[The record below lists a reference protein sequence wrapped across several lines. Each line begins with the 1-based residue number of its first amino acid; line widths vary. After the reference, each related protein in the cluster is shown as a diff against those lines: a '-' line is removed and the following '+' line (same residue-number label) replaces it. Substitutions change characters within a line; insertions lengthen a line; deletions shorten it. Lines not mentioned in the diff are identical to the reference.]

1 MSAYFAIDGIANS
14 YRKMS
19 DLNLIQKCLGDV
31 SIVDDINGIPII
43 RINTKKWDRKDKVLF
58 VLESR
63 IGDIIDDIEDIVKF
77 NKEFSC
83 FVIDADD
90 IEKLNSKYSCWCKS
104 GGIKN
109 IVNDD
114 GEIVEED
121 NDEKDEEWELPIVV
135 VSGRK

>member
-19 DLNLIQKCLGDV
+19 DLNLIQKGLGDV

>member
-19 DLNLIQKCLGDV
+19 DLNLIQKGLGDV
-31 SIVDDINGIPII
+31 AVIDDINGIPII

-63 IGDIIDDIEDIVKF
+63 IGDIVDEVSNGIDNIVKF
-77 NKEFSC
+77 NEECGC

-90 IEKLNSKYSCWCKS
+90 IEKLSEKFECWCKS
-104 GGIKN
+104 GGIK
-109 IVNDD
+109 DD
-114 GEIVEED
+114 GEWD
-121 NDEKDEEWELPIVV
+121 LPIVV
-135 VSGRK
+135 ISGRK

>member
-1 MSAYFAIDGIANS
+1 MSAYFAIDGIVNS

-19 DLNLIQKCLGDV
+19 DLNLIQKGLGDV

-63 IGDIIDDIEDIVKF
+63 IGDIIDEINSDVSDIVKF
-77 NKEFSC
+77 SEEYSC

-90 IEKLNSKYSCWCKS
+90 IEKLNEKFDCWCKS
-104 GGIKN
+104 GGIK
-109 IVNDD
+109 DD
-114 GEIVEED
+114 GEWD
-121 NDEKDEEWELPIVV
+121 LPIVV
-135 VSGRK
+135 IGGRK

>member
-90 IEKLNSKYSCWCKS
+90 IEKLNEKFDCWCKS
-104 GGIKN
+104 GGIK
-109 IVNDD
+109 DD
-114 GEIVEED
+114 GEWD
-121 NDEKDEEWELPIVV
+121 LPIVV
-135 VSGRK
+135 IGGRK

>member
-19 DLNLIQKCLGDV
+19 DLNLIQKNLGDV
-31 SIVDDINGIPII
+31 SIVDDIDGIPII

-63 IGDIIDDIEDIVKF
+63 IGDIIDEVNSEVDDIVKF
-77 NKEFSC
+77 SEEYSC

-90 IEKLNSKYSCWCKS
+90 IEKLCEKFDCWCKS
-104 GGIKN
+104 GGIK
-109 IVNDD
+109 DD
-114 GEIVEED
+114 GEWD
-121 NDEKDEEWELPIVV
+121 LPIVV

>member
-63 IGDIIDDIEDIVKF
+63 IGDIIDEVNSEVDDIVKF
-77 NKEFSC
+77 SEEYSC

-90 IEKLNSKYSCWCKS
+90 IEKLCEKFDCWCKS
-104 GGIKN
+104 GGIK
-109 IVNDD
+109 DD
-114 GEIVEED
+114 GEWD
-121 NDEKDEEWELPIVV
+121 LPIVV

>member
-63 IGDIIDDIEDIVKF
+63 IGDIIDEVNSEVDDIVKF
-77 NKEFSC
+77 SEEYSC

-90 IEKLNSKYSCWCKS
+90 IEKLCEKFECWYKS
-104 GGIKN
+104 GGICEN
-109 IVNDD
+109 
-114 GEIVEED
+114 GEWD
-121 NDEKDEEWELPIVV
+121 LPIVI